1 MCAGGAVYGGCL
13 CAGQPRRGDLWAAAL
28 DRLARHVTL
37 EDHGEDTSSTTDNA
51 EHVATGD
58 AQYAREALDIKKEDG
73 SFKQTYGNKMVRRG
87 HCVILRS

>member
-1 MCAGGAVYGGCL
+1 MRTSSAVYGSLLEG
-13 CAGQPRRGDLWAAAL
+13 GQPRRGDLWAAAL

-37 EDHGEDTSSTTDNA
+37 EEHGEDTSSTTDA

-73 SFKQTYGNKMVRRG
+73 SFKQTHGNEVVRCG
-87 HCVILRS
+87 HCVVLRS